1 MNPSSPSD
9 LHPIAK
15 ADWIIIG
22 SGFGGSVSA
31 LRLAEKG
38 YRVLVLEKG
47 RRFARED
54 FPRTNWDLRRWMW
67 APRLG
72 LRGFFRM
79 TFLRHV
85 TVLHGVGV
93 GGGSLVYGNTLPLP
107 PDAFFRAA
115 SWAHLSE
122 DWARELAPFYARAR
136 RMLGVETQPH
146 VSRADTVLAAA
157 SAAEGRYAGVVEP
170 TEVGVFFGTP
180 GVEVADPYFG
190 GEGPPRTGC
199 TGCGACMT
207 GCRIGAK
214 NTLDLNYL
222 HLAERLGARVLSE
235 TEVTAIRPLDSGGYR
250 VEAKGEVFEASGV
263 ILAGGVMGTLPL
275 LLRMQSDPKGLPEL
289 SQRLGAGVRTNSE
302 ALIGVVSPEEDQ
314 FHEGVAITSILK
326 MDDRSH
332 VEPVRFG
339 AGSGFFRLLIVPHAP
354 GPTLIHRVLGLIAAV
369 VRAPLLWARSLAVR
383 DLARHA
389 LVLLYMRAEE
399 GTIHLGLRRRFPW
412 SRPRLVSIAPPGST
426 PPGAFFPEATA
437 LARRIATQVGGVAV
451 GMITEVFR
459 GVPSTAHILGGACMG
474 ADAQEGVIDANHEVF
489 GYPGLY
495 VVDGSAVSANPGVNP
510 SLTITALAERAM
522 EGIPGVRDR

>member
-1 MNPSSPSD
+1 
-9 LHPIAK
+9 
-15 ADWIIIG
+15 
-22 SGFGGSVSA
+22 
-31 LRLAEKG
+31 
-38 YRVLVLEKG
+38 
-47 RRFARED
+47 
-54 FPRTNWDLRRWMW
+54 
-67 APRLG
+67 
-72 LRGFFRM
+72 
-79 TFLRHV
+79 
-85 TVLHGVGV
+85 
-93 GGGSLVYGNTLPLP
+93 
-107 PDAFFRAA
+107 
-115 SWAHLSE
+115 
-122 DWARELAPFYARAR
+122 
-136 RMLGVETQPH
+136 
-146 VSRADTVLAAA
+146 
-157 SAAEGRYAGVVEP
+157 
-170 TEVGVFFGTP
+170 
-180 GVEVADPYFG
+180 
-190 GEGPPRTGC
+190 
-199 TGCGACMT
+199 
-207 GCRIGAK
+207 
-214 NTLDLNYL
+214 
-222 HLAERLGARVLSE
+222 
-235 TEVTAIRPLDSGGYR
+235 
-250 VEAKGEVFEASGV
+250 
-263 ILAGGVMGTLPL
+263 
-275 LLRMQSDPKGLPEL
+275 MQSDPKGLPEL

-302 ALIGVVSPEEDQ
+302 ALIGVVSPEVDQ